1 MDNIT
6 NKATGLTKEM
16 LDMTYGD
23 KYYKDVIN
31 PAKLGQGPIPSKTQ
45 MMYQNLKSGG
55 PFKAM
60 FIGAQPGKYGER
72 AMPTGPAK
80 AALGGFGTAART
92 AFSLPMTAG
101 ALAQQ
106 GLYSLN
112 KPSTPA
118 GFNYAQNLDRN
129 SISSIADETAGLDYQ
144 QDYMRGVMNADKNYT
159 GVTSATQNQ
168 TPYNY
173 DDVDKFTNDEQGPI
187 VDQEMQEYYNTLPEE
202 EKEGFGKFLS
212 NAGVNIGNFAKDAAG
227 RTIASQVL
235 GKAGGMM
242 FGVPGAL
249 AGMMF
254 GGFKG
259 GNMFGPSQSSRA
271 YDSLNSQGRSTVD
284 NIYGSGGIMSGYNP
298 VSAFG
303 RGPIGAIDNRM
314 GNISNRTAPQTAASQ
329 QRLTDLYN
337 ARSDIMQTTLDD
349 DAKNTGPT
357 SSARGQKAGVMDD
370 DPFATG
376 PSKTSDGDAGGSTK
390 IVCTM
395 MNDSYGFGNF
405 RNKIWLKHSK
415 DLPKEYEIG
424 YHKIFLPLV
433 KFAKGQGKIN
443 KVVKKT
449 LEHIARHRT
458 LDLKQEMKGKTH
470 LLGRIY
476 RKILEPIC
484 FIAGMY
490 R

>member
-1 MDNIT
+1 MALPPNNNYLYGNVNLPYENNNQMAFRPGSMKDRALKQLDVMPDMDQKRYDN
-6 NKATGLTKEM
+6 LRKEDVDQFNEKGIP
-16 LDMTYGD
+16 LSLPKDR
-23 KYYKDVIN
+23 YKDIEGYTANAAGYYPGATMTDANSYITRKTPTDTFQSMFQNVDTGRYNTNQNDFSYNTNNIGSSRGG
-31 PAKLGQGPIPSKTQ
+31 GQ
-45 MMYQNLKSGG
+45 N
-55 PFKAM
+55 
-60 FIGAQPGKYGER
+60 YG
-72 AMPTGPAK
+72 
-80 AALGGFGTAART
+80 
-92 AFSLPMTAG
+92 
-101 ALAQQ
+101 
-106 GLYSLN
+106 
-112 KPSTPA
+112 
-118 GFNYAQNLDRN
+118 
-129 SISSIADETAGLDYQ
+129 I
-144 QDYMRGVMNADKNYT
+144 
-159 GVTSATQNQ
+159 TSATQNQ

-227 RTIASQVL
+227 RTIASQAL
-235 GKAGGMM
+235 GAAGGM
-242 FGVPGAL
+242 FNPYLGL

-259 GNMFGPSQSSRA
+259 GNMFGPSQSSKA

-314 GNISNRTAPQTAASQ
+314 ENISNRTAPQTAASQ
-329 QRLTDLYN
+329 QRLNDLYT
-337 ARSDIMQTTLDD
+337 ARSNIMQTTLDD
-349 DAKNTGPT
+349 DAKKKGPT
-357 SSARGQKAGVMDD
+357 SSVRGQKKGVMDD
-370 DPFATG
+370 DPFATTI
-376 PSKTSDGDAGGSTK
+376 SKTSDGDAGGSSK
-390 IVCTM
+390 IICTM

-415 DLPKEYEIG
+415 DLPKEYEVG

-433 KFAKGQGKIN
+433 KFAKGRGKIN

>member
-1 MDNIT
+1 MALPPNNNYLYGNVNLPYENNNQMAFRPNSMKDKGLKQLDVMPDIDQKRYDN
-6 NKATGLTKEM
+6 LRKE
-16 LDMTYGD
+16 
-23 KYYKDVIN
+23 DVDQFN
-31 PAKLGQGPIPSKTQ
+31 EKGIP
-45 MMYQNLKSGG
+45 L
-55 PFKAM
+55 
-60 FIGAQPGKYGER
+60 
-72 AMPTGPAK
+72 
-80 AALGGFGTAART
+80 
-92 AFSLPMTAG
+92 SLPNDRYKGIEGYTANAFGYPQATMTDANSYITRKTPTDTFQSMFQNVDTGRYNTNQNTNFGIGSGRG
-101 ALAQQ
+101 ANQ
-106 GLYSLN
+106 
-112 KPSTPA
+112 
-118 GFNYAQNLDRN
+118 
-129 SISSIADETAGLDYQ
+129 
-144 QDYMRGVMNADKNYT
+144 NYT

-173 DDVDKFTNDEQGPI
+173 NEVDKFTNDEQGPI
-187 VDQEMQEYYNTLPEE
+187 VDQEMQEYFNTLPEE

-227 RTIASQVL
+227 RTIASQAL
-235 GKAGGMM
+235 GTAGAM
-242 FGVPGAL
+242 FNPYLGL
-249 AGMMF
+249 AGMVF
-254 GGFKG
+254 GGLKG
-259 GNMFGPSQSSRA
+259 GNMFGPSQSSKA
-271 YDSLNSQGRSTVD
+271 YNSLNSQGRSTVD

-314 GNISNRTAPQTAASQ
+314 GKISNRTAPQTAASQ
-329 QRLTDLYN
+329 QKLTDLYN
-337 ARSDIMQTTLDD
+337 ARSAIMQTTLDE
-349 DAKNTGPT
+349 DARNTDKVT
-357 SSARGQKAGVMDD
+357 SAVRGQKAGVMDD

-376 PSKTSDGDAGGSTK
+376 TSKTSDGDAGGSSK

-415 DLPKEYEIG
+415 DLPKEYEVG

-433 KFAKGQGKIN
+433 NFAKGEGKLN

-484 FIAGMY
+484 FIVGTVD
-490 R
+490 